1 MRTWATIA
9 PMILRLPVTALLVL
23 VLAAL
28 GPLAGA
34 SPPDPSWID
43 GFYDAADGDDAIL
56 AVTALVSAP
65 PLIPVV
71 DVEPHAIGLG
81 RVGPFTG
88 QTECSFALAAP
99 AVRAPPSA

>member
-9 PMILRLPVTALLVL
+9 PVIPRFPVTAFLVVAL
-23 VLAAL
+23 STL
-28 GPLAGA
+28 GPLAHA
-34 SPPDPSWID
+34 RPPDPTWIG

-56 AVTALVSAP
+56 AVTAMESAP